1 MKEINK
7 IIFLFICIFSSINVV
22 FASDF
27 RISASSYLTKGTT
40 TKLTIKGT
48 DVTGRF
54 DIKTSNA
61 NVVSVSESGVWIENN
76 SYGITLSALNVG
88 TATITV
94 TPKDISDGSGK
105 ILKLSPKTIKVTV
118 SLPREKSSDNNL
130 KSLSVEGYEI
140 SPAFNKNELNYTVIV
155 EEGTKTIKINATPN
169 ESHAKITGTGEK
181 ELIPGVNSLNIVVT
195 SETGVDKIYNL
206 TVNVIDKDP
215 INVVVDGKNYTM
227 VKLKENITCSEL
239 FELGEMVVEN
249 FTVPVCKNEKIDY
262 TLVGLKD
269 EEGNIELFRFKDN
282 KYTKY
287 EEIKNSNLVIIPKEF
302 SGKTNYTKDK
312 IKINDK
318 TYEVYKTKKS
328 KRFVLIYAIN
338 VETGE
343 EGFYNYDTKNN
354 TFNYYDNEYIDYL
367 IGLNNTYLLVL
378 GVFSLLI
385 LVLIICLIKTCSKK
399 KRKDNKDNV
408 SINIKDKKKKKEKV
422 KENEV
427 KETSIK
433 ENEIKE
439 NIIDEENEATTYDI
453 FETKKKKKK

>member
-1 MKEINK
+1 MKKINK

-140 SPAFNKNELNYTVIV
+140 SPAFNKDELNYTVNV
-155 EEGTKTIKINATPN
+155 EEGTKTVKINATPN

-181 ELIPGVNSLNIVVT
+181 ELIPGVNSLNIIVT

-215 INVVVDGKNYTM
+215 INVVVDGKNYTV

-287 EEIKNSNLVIIPKEF
+287 EEFKNSNLVIIPKEF
-302 SGKTNYTKDK
+302 SGKTNYAKDK

-408 SINIKDKKKKKEKV
+408 SINIKDKKKKKE
-422 KENEV
+422 NEV

>member
-1 MKEINK
+1 MKKINK

-140 SPAFNKNELNYTVIV
+140 SPAFNKDELNYTVNV
-155 EEGTKTIKINATPN
+155 EEGTKTVKINATPN

-215 INVVVDGKNYTM
+215 INVVVDGKNYTV

-328 KRFVLIYAIN
+328 KRFVLIYGIN

-343 EGFYNYDTKNN
+343 EGFYSYDTKNN

-367 IGLNNTYLLVL
+367 INLNNTYLLVL

-408 SINIKDKKKKKEKV
+408 SINIKDKKKKKE
-422 KENEV
+422 NEV
-427 KETSIK
+427 KENSIK

>member
-1 MKEINK
+1 MKKINK

-140 SPAFNKNELNYTVIV
+140 SPAFNKDELNYTVNV
-155 EEGTKTIKINATPN
+155 EEGTKTVKINATPN

-181 ELIPGVNSLNIVVT
+181 ELIPGVNSLNIIVT

-215 INVVVDGKNYTM
+215 INVVVDGKNYTV

-287 EEIKNSNLVIIPKEF
+287 EEFKNSNLVIIPKEF

-343 EGFYNYDTKNN
+343 EGFYSYDTKNN

-408 SINIKDKKKKKEKV
+408 SINIKDKKKKKE
-422 KENEV
+422 NEV

>member
-1 MKEINK
+1 MKKINK

-140 SPAFNKNELNYTVIV
+140 SPAFNKDELNYTVNV
-155 EEGTKTIKINATPN
+155 EEGTKTVKINATPN

-215 INVVVDGKNYTM
+215 INVVVDGKNYTV

-354 TFNYYDNEYIDYL
+354 TFNFYDNEYIDYL

-408 SINIKDKKKKKEKV
+408 SINIKDKKKKKE
-422 KENEV
+422 NEV

>member
-1 MKEINK
+1 MKKINK

-140 SPAFNKNELNYTVIV
+140 SPAFNKDELNYTVNV
-155 EEGTKTIKINATPN
+155 EEGTKTVKINATPN

-354 TFNYYDNEYIDYL
+354 TFNFYDNEYIDYL

-408 SINIKDKKKKKEKV
+408 SINIKDKKKKKE
-422 KENEV
+422 NEV

>member
-1 MKEINK
+1 MKKINK

-140 SPAFNKNELNYTVIV
+140 SPAFNKDELNYTVNV
-155 EEGTKTIKINATPN
+155 EEGTKTVKINATPN

-215 INVVVDGKNYTM
+215 INVVVDGKNYTV

-328 KRFVLIYAIN
+328 KRFVLIYGIN

-367 IGLNNTYLLVL
+367 INLNNTYLLVL

-408 SINIKDKKKKKEKV
+408 SINIKDKKKKKE
-422 KENEV
+422 NEV

>member
-1 MKEINK
+1 MKKINK

-155 EEGTKTIKINATPN
+155 EEGTKTIKINATQN